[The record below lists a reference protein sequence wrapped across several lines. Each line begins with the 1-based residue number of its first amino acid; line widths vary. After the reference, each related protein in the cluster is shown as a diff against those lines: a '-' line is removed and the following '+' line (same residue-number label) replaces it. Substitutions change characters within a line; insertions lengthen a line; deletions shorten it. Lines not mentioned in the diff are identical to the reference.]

1 MKVGIQQLPH
11 ICQKEKKKNPNKPF
25 QIILFYDHK
34 HRLSETCASIALR
47 FKCVHRKKKILAV
60 TATVS
65 AGLKCGELCV

>member
-47 FKCVHRKKKILAV
+47 FKCVHRKKK
-60 TATVS
+60 S
-65 AGLKCGELCV
+65 